1 MIHRDHLD
9 RNKEFDIH
17 SNTMIISICGIIFSQ
32 RKMVCEKNPSV
43 WDKEEIL
50 SGIKSEEHDG
60 ER

>member
-1 MIHRDHLD
+1 
-9 RNKEFDIH
+9 
-17 SNTMIISICGIIFSQ
+17 MIISICGIIFSQ